1 MSLGIAGRR
10 TTGQDVRNANVQA
23 VQAVANIVR
32 SSLGPH
38 GLDKMLVDD
47 IGDVVIT
54 NDGATIL
61 KQLEVKHPAAK
72 VLIEL
77 AQLQDR
83 EVGDGTTSVVL
94 IAAELLRR
102 ANELVK
108 SQVHPTVV
116 MAGFR
121 LAMKQSIS
129 YIKDNLTI
137 KVDTLGREALI
148 NTAKTTMNSKL
159 IGPESVT
166 FAEYVVAA
174 VEAVKVTKS
183 SGEVRVPIKAINVL
197 KCQGQSIRESLHVDG
212 YALPMGRSAQ
222 GMPLSVREAKIACL
236 DIDLRKFKLQ
246 FGVQV
251 LCTDPTQLEGIR
263 QREMDIT
270 KERIQKV
277 LKAGANVVL
286 TSKGIDDL
294 ALKYFVEANAIAVRR
309 VSKNDLRKIAK
320 ASGAEVVSA
329 LMNLEGEEFFSP
341 DSLGSA
347 EQVYE
352 DRVGDNDFIFFKGL
366 KKTSAQTL
374 LLRGAN
380 EFMLDE
386 VERSVHDAICA
397 VKRVIESNFVVV
409 GGGAVE
415 TALSIYLD
423 DFSRTLSSK
432 EQLAISEY
440 AEALLTIP
448 KILSM
453 NAAHDATDLLSH
465 LRRYH
470 SASQTSQEPKKKEY
484 KYVGLD
490 LTNGKVRNNLKA
502 GVLEPAL
509 SKIKSLRFATEAAI
523 SILRIDDLVELDP
536 KQEDRPE

>member
-1 MSLGIAGRR
+1 
-10 TTGQDVRNANVQA
+10 VQA

-61 KQLEVKHPAAK
+61 KQLEVRHPAAK

-121 LAMKQSIS
+121 LAMKQSIN

-137 KVDTLGREALI
+137 KTDSLGREALI

-166 FAEYVVAA
+166 FAEFVVAA
-174 VEAVKVTKS
+174 VEAVKVTKA
-183 SGEVRVPIKAINVL
+183 SGEVRVPIKAISVL
-197 KCQGQSIRESLHVDG
+197 KCQGQSIRESLHING

-222 GMPLSVREAKIACL
+222 GMPLSVTGAKIACL

-286 TSKGIDDL
+286 TTKGIDDL

-320 ASGAEVVSA
+320 SSGAEVVSA
-329 LMNLEGEEFFSP
+329 LMNLEGEEYFSP
-341 DSLGSA
+341 ESLGSA

-415 TALSIYLD
+415 TALNIYLD
-423 DFSRTLSSK
+423 DFSRTLGSK

-448 KILSM
+448 KILAM

-470 SASQTSQEPKKKEY
+470 AASQTSQEPKKKEY

-536 KQEDRPE
+536 KQEDRAE